1 MQGVRAVTIGQR
13 LRRSR
18 AGLARITSN
27 LFEVSQALA
36 SGAKRH
42 AADQARKGAFHAQ
55 QVSVELQQ
63 LACVIEAEA
72 KSEEDPATTP

>member
-1 MQGVRAVTIGQR
+1 MTVGQR

-27 LFEVSQALA
+27 LFEIAQALA
-36 SGAKRH
+36 SGATRH
-42 AADQARKGAFHAQ
+42 AADQARKGAFYAQ

-63 LACVIEAEA
+63 LACVLETEI
-72 KSEEDPATTP
+72 KSEEDSRTSP